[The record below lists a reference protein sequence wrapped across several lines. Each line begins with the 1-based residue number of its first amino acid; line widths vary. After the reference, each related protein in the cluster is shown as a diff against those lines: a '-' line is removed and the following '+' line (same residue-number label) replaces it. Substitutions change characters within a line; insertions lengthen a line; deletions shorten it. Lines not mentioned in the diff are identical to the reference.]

1 VKRAI
6 VCVFIL
12 LSACGGKGQARLEG
26 SWKGTKAEGV
36 PKEAQVAADDF
47 ARNTSLEFKGD
58 LLTIHSPRAVQSGKY
73 KIKKEDKTSLV
84 LTTDKDGEAD
94 PQTLTF
100 SDPKTLKWAVFEGKV
115 IVFVKQ

>member
-1 VKRAI
+1 VKRAL
-6 VCVFIL
+6 VCALLL

-26 SWKGTKAEGV
+26 NWKGTKTEGV

-58 LLTIHSPRAVQSGKY
+58 QLTIHSPRAVQSGKY

-84 LTTDKDGEAD
+84 VVTDKDGDAD

-100 SDPKTLKWAVFEGKV
+100 VDPKTLKWAVFEGKV
-115 IVFVKQ
+115 IVFTKQ